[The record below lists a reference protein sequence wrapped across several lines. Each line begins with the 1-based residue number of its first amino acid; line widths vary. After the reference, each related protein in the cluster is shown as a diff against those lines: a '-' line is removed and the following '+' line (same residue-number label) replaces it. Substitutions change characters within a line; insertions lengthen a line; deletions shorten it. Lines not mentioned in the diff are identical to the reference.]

1 MNDTTPLPLLIVAAC
16 IAWAVLALIVA
27 VHRSREQ
34 RRTLTCRRCGHQI
47 PRLGTR
53 SQQAHLAL
61 DHLDT
66 AHADYM
72 NGHHE

>member
-1 MNDTTPLPLLIVAAC
+1 MNDTTPLPLLIAAAC
-16 IAWAVLALIVA
+16 IAWAVLFLIVS

-34 RRTLTCRRCGHQI
+34 RRTLTCRRCGHQF
-47 PRLGTR
+47 PRLGTADA
-53 SQQAHLAL
+53 QARLAL

-66 AHADYM
+66 AHPNYI